1 MLVNLC
7 DYKQSVTLIAN
18 SGVQFLDFGLTP
30 QESAHHGRFVRKTAN
45 GPLLRL
51 DFDLTT
57 GRYTL
62 RGSSG
67 GQPEVVKPEST
78 QTLHYSLDVLDGA
91 WLPLPFLRFN
101 PPRTFVEGPDNWA
114 RVQVRK
120 LMQPDSAGNTHRV
133 TVALDSQL
141 TAHAPAAL
149 TPTENDLLNG
159 TRFALAW
166 QDNEI
171 ADFLDQTWIDGWLR
185 ESFLQHVTQKEN
197 RSEQEIQ
204 LALRNFEYQAHW
216 LNVLALLGEQL
227 SIPEVKLVTHTL
239 STPAIPVDLI
249 LDIGNTHTCG
259 VLIED
264 HGDANDGLRQTAEL
278 QVRSLSE
285 PQFLNDPLFTSRL
298 EFSEARFGKQHFSV
312 ESGRDD
318 AFIWP
323 SIVRVGDEARK
334 LAMQRTGT
342 EGSSGI
348 SSPRRYL
355 WDETPVL
362 HDWRFSQMNSK
373 TQREPLATAFP
384 LMNLMNDD
392 GQPLFSLPQDDRLPV
407 FSPQYSRSTLMTHM
421 LCEILAQ
428 ALGQINSVA
437 TRLRLGFPA
446 SPRQLR
452 TLILTLPSAMPK
464 QEREIFRLRMFEAIA
479 LVWKA
484 MGWHPQDEDFTT
496 RKQQEKSVVP
506 VPEIQMEWDE
516 ASCGQL
522 VWLYNEAISHYD
534 GHTESFFNALARPD
548 RLPEPGEVKGRALR
562 VASIDIGGGTTDMA
576 VVHYSLDD
584 GVGANV
590 KITPHLLF
598 REGFKVAGDDMLL
611 DVIQRCVL
619 PAMQTRLQQAGV
631 TDAAALMATLFG
643 DSGRIDT
650 QAILR
655 QQTAL
660 QLFMPLGHAVLS
672 AWEQS
677 DINDP
682 VAGLHAT
689 FGELLSQRPTRNVMN
704 YIQQAIDHALPP
716 GSPAFDVLSVPLQVQ
731 FRPLQEAL
739 LGGQFTLTAPLHAVC
754 EAISHYRC
762 DILLVTGRPACLPG
776 VQALIRHL
784 QPVPVNR
791 MIWMDSYRVHEWYP
805 FSQQGRIGNPKST
818 AAVGAMLC
826 SLALDLRLPRF
837 NFKAA
842 DIGAYS
848 TVRYLGVLDN
858 TVNTLRD
865 ENIWYHDIDLDKPG
879 ARLDTRLHFP
889 LRGNVTLGFR
899 QLANSRWP
907 ATPLYTLSINSA
919 ELAKTIAGDG
929 VLNVRLQL
937 RGGTKESGPE
947 YFVLSD
953 AWLQDGTPV
962 AADALTL
969 KLNTLADRRHSG
981 SHYWIDSGSV
991 YLK

>member
-30 QESAHHGRFVRKTAN
+30 QASLQSGRFVRKTAN

-51 DFDLTT
+51 DYDLINS
-57 GRYTL
+57 RYTL
-62 RGSSG
+62 PGRDG

-78 QTLHYSLDVLDGA
+78 LPLLESLAVLDGV
-91 WLPLPFLRFN
+91 WLPIPFLRFN

-114 RVQVRK
+114 RVQIRK
-120 LMQPDSAGNTHRV
+120 LAEPDSAGNTHRV
-133 TVALDSQL
+133 TLALDSQI
-141 TAHAPAAL
+141 
-149 TPTENDLLNG
+149 NDLSPLALAPTTNDILNG

-166 QDNEI
+166 RDDEVF
-171 ADFLDQTWIDGWLR
+171 DFLDQTWIDGWLR
-185 ESFLQHVTQKEN
+185 EAFLHYATSVES
-197 RSEQEIQ
+197 RSEREIAQ
-204 LALRNFEYQAHW
+204 ALRGFEYQAHW
-216 LNVLALLGEQL
+216 LNLLTLLGEQL
-227 SIPEVKLVTHTL
+227 TVPEVKIVTHTL

-249 LDIGNTHTCG
+249 LDVGNTHTCG
-259 VLIED
+259 VIIED
-264 HGDANDGLRQTAEL
+264 QGDANDGLRQTAEL

-285 PQFLNDPLFTSRL
+285 PQFLNEPLFTSRL

-312 ESGRDD
+312 ESGRED
-318 AFIWP
+318 AFVWP

-334 LAMQRTGT
+334 LAMQRLGT
-342 EGSSGI
+342 EGNSGI

-362 HDWRFSQMNSK
+362 QDWRFSQMNSK
-373 TQREPLATAFP
+373 SQREPLATAFP

-392 GQPLFSLPQDDRLPV
+392 GQPLYTLPLDERLPV

-421 LCEILAQ
+421 LCELLAQ

-452 TLILTLPSAMPK
+452 TIILTLPSAMPK
-464 QEREIFRLRMFEAIA
+464 QEREIFRRRMFEAIA

-484 MGWHPQDEDFTT
+484 MGWHPQDDDFSNS
-496 RKQQEKSVVP
+496 KQRDKSVVP
-506 VPEIQMEWDE
+506 VPQIQMEWDE

-522 VWLYNEAISHYD
+522 VWLYNEAISHYA
-534 GHTESFFNALARPD
+534 GQTETFFASLARPD
-548 RLPEPGEVKGRALR
+548 RIGTPDEMPGRALR

-576 VVHYSLDD
+576 IVHYQLDD
-584 GVGANV
+584 GTGSNV

-598 REGFKVAGDDMLL
+598 REGFKVAGDDILL
-611 DVIQRCVL
+611 DIIQRCVL
-619 PAMQTRLQQAGV
+619 PALQTQLQKSGI

-650 QAILR
+650 QAVLR
-655 QQTAL
+655 QQTTL
-660 QLFMPLGHAVLS
+660 QLFMPIGHAILS

-682 VAGLHAT
+682 LAGLHAT
-689 FGELLSQRPTRNVMN
+689 FGELLSQQPTRNVMN
-704 YIQQAIDHALPP
+704 YLKQAIDHALPA
-716 GSPAFDVLSVPLQVQ
+716 SAPAFDLFAVPLQVN
-731 FRPLQEAL
+731 FSDLQAAM
-739 LGGQFTLTAPLHAVC
+739 LGGQFTLTAPIHAVC
-754 EAISHYRC
+754 EAISHYGC
-762 DILLVTGRPACLPG
+762 DVLLVTGRPGCLPG

-791 MIWMDSYRVHEWYP
+791 MVWLDKYRVHEWYP

-858 TVNTLRD
+858 VVNTLRE
-865 ENIWYHDIDLDKPG
+865 ENVWYEDIDLDKSG
-879 ARLDTRLHFP
+879 AKLDARLHFP

-899 QLANSRWP
+899 QLANARWP
-907 ATPLYTLSINSA
+907 ATPLYTLSINSP
-919 ELAKTIAGDG
+919 ELAKAIAGDG
-929 VLNVRLQL
+929 VLNVRLAL
-937 RGGTKESGPE
+937 TGGSKALGPE
-947 YFVLSD
+947 AFTLSE

-962 AADALTL
+962 AADALTF